1 MSATL
6 SSKAATA
13 FYTMFVAR
21 MSSTRGIREKVL
33 DYGWVWACTFC
44 SYCVTAAKIFAST
57 FFNIISSLIPNLAC
71 RLDSVRVGANI
82 LPAFFRF
89 CCDLSRPSCVVRAT
103 TWVSAASNRD
113 VSWVIMVGSG
123 VCTAGSG
130 VCCLLTSSCVWVMAM
145 SLFICA
151 CILCCFCRTSVWK
164 VAIFWFYKFSIEL
177 SLASSPTF
185 GSSRYSLV
193 SRISFS
199 ALVMWNFRD
208 AMSSLASRTMVRF

>member
-1 MSATL
+1 MKGSIFAMSATF
-6 SSKAATA
+6 SSKVATA

-57 FFNIISSLIPNLAC
+57 FFNIISSLIPSLAC
-71 RLDSVRVGANI
+71 RLDSVRAGANI

-89 CCDLSRPSCVVRAT
+89 CCELSRPSCVVRAT

-113 VSWVIMVGSG
+113 VSWVITVWSG
-123 VCTAGSG
+123 GLTAGSG
-130 VCCLLTSSCVWVMAM
+130 VCFLLTSSCVWVMAM

-164 VAIFWFYKFSIEL
+164 VAIFWFYTFSIEL
-177 SLASSPTF
+177 SLASIP
-185 GSSRYSLV
+185 LV
-193 SRISFS
+193 G
-199 ALVMWNFRD
+199 
-208 AMSSLASRTMVRF
+208 

>member
-1 MSATL
+1 MSSTF

-13 FYTMFVAR
+13 FYTMFVAI

-44 SYCVTAAKIFAST
+44 SYCVTAAKIFASI
-57 FFNIISSLIPNLAC
+57 FFNIVSSLIPSLAC
-71 RLDSVRVGANI
+71 RLDSVRAGATI

-89 CCDLSRPSCVVRAT
+89 CCEFSRSSCAVRAT

-113 VSWVIMVGSG
+113 VSWVITVGSG
-123 VCTAGSG
+123 VLTAGSG
-130 VCCLLTSSCVWVMAM
+130 VCYLFTSNCVWEMAM

-164 VAIFWFYKFSIEL
+164 VANFWFYELSIEL

-185 GSSRYSLV
+185 GSSRYSFV

-199 ALVMWNFRD
+199 ALSMWNFRD
-208 AMSSLASRTMVRF
+208 AMSSFASRTMVRF